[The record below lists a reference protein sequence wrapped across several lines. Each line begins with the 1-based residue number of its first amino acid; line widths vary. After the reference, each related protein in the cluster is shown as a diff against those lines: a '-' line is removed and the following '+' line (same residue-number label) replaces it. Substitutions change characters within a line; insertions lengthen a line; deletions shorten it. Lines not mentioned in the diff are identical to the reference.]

1 MTDEPEVTRVELPEE
16 HPAIAPLSFLLG
28 RWRGTGKGDY
38 PTIKSFDF
46 AQEVTFSHIG
56 KPYVIY
62 TSRTWRL
69 QTDDS
74 GELVRDSHGAPVR
87 LEPLATEAGFWRPQP
102 NGTVEVLLSHPTGIT
117 EIYVGIFRSLTSI
130 EMITD
135 QVLRTP
141 TAKPYERGK
150 RLYGLVP
157 SKTRE
162 GEKDL
167 AYAFDMEAM
176 GQPMTPHLWA
186 VLEWDWID

>member
-28 RWRGTGKGDY
+28 RWKGTGKGDY
-38 PTIKSFDF
+38 PTIKNFDF
-46 AQEVTFSHIG
+46 AQEVTFSHVG

-69 QTDDS
+69 RTDDS
-74 GELVRDSHGAPVR
+74 GELVRDQHGAPVR
-87 LEPLATEAGFWRPQP
+87 LEPMATEAGFWRPQP

-117 EIYVGIFRSLTSI
+117 EIYLGIFRSLTSI

>member
-16 HPAIAPLSFLLG
+16 HPAIAPLNFLLG

-46 AQEVTFSHIG
+46 AQEVTFSHVG

-74 GELVRDSHGAPVR
+74 GELVRDEHGAPVR

-117 EIYVGIFRSLTSI
+117 EIYMGIFRSLTSI

>member
-46 AQEVTFSHIG
+46 AQEVTFSHVG

-74 GELVRDSHGAPVR
+74 GELVRDSHDVPVR

-117 EIYVGIFRSLTSI
+117 EIYMGIFRSLTSI